1 MKKIKIL
8 VVTLILYLIIINAG
22 CVNKTNQENQ
32 NNTEEY
38 QTITDMDERII
49 QIPKNISRVID
60 VSDGFITSVMRS
72 LGIVDKIVGLGSRNL
87 KEIDNYTFETITGEN
102 YSYIQGMNPVTYLE
116 PWMKN
121 LPAVAEYGEA
131 VNYETIASLNPDVV
145 IIRIGFCSMNTDE
158 YGTNEDITRAID
170 AIEALGFPVVILKG
184 PPAFSQPTIQNISQ
198 EIRII
203 GQIFGKENEAAT
215 LISYLEGIINMI
227 KGRTMNITETEKP
240 TVLLFGLSPNARET
254 GGAGDVLCRDTIESH
269 LIEDIINAKNAINE
283 QGGWKIMST
292 EQILAVNPDVIVLP
306 TDWGYHPP
314 KELYT
319 ASYYQNLQEL
329 EAVKNHRVWALPW
342 TPYNCA
348 KRLEYPIEV
357 MVTAKAAY
365 PQLFNDIKIHDWVL
379 DFYKTVYHVDNE
391 TAISLR
397 SMQWLDWT
405 VEEDV

>member
-1 MKKIKIL
+1 
-8 VVTLILYLIIINAG
+8 
-22 CVNKTNQENQ
+22 
-32 NNTEEY
+32 
-38 QTITDMDERII
+38 
-49 QIPKNISRVID
+49 
-60 VSDGFITSVMRS
+60 MRS

-203 GQIFGKENEAAT
+203 GQIFGKENEATT

-254 GGAGDVLCRDTIESH
+254 GGVGDVLCRDTIESH
-269 LIEDIINAKNAINE
+269 LIEDIINEKNAINE

-397 SMQWLDWT
+397 SIQWLDWT